1 MDGYKRLGY
10 AIAFQALK
18 DYFDSST
25 AQKRV
30 IIKDLRSHWMDWITD
45 GLSVQLAD
53 RLKSDPKGVERRFK
67 REAEVCKDT

>member
-1 MDGYKRLGY
+1 MDGYQRLGY

-18 DYFDSST
+18 DYFGGST
-25 AQKRV
+25 AQKNV
-30 IIKDLRSHWMDWITD
+30 IMKDLRSPWMEWITN

-67 REAEVCKDT
+67 KEAEVYKDT